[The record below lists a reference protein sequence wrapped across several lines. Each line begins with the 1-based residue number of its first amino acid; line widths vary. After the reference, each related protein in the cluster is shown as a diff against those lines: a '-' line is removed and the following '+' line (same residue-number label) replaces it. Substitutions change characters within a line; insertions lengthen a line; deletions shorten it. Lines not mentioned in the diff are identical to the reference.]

1 MFVYNPFIHLKVPTV
16 VHTFIIIVT
25 TYYILISECTMFY
38 KCSNKQNLDFN
49 TICLKLTPLVVSS
62 NFELI
67 PTCLTRCIC
76 LKLVICFVS
85 DNWDLYPHFSYFSF
99 SASNISLYN
108 LFSIPR
114 KTHNLFLKHLLLW
127 VNPFFVSIFRADIH
141 RFLTQYKQFV
151 YVCHQFLLC
160 HACDTPFVVAL
171 PCLLKSIMIR
181 QYQGRKKLN
190 FPCPV

>member
-127 VNPFFVSIFRADIH
+127 VNIT
-141 RFLTQYKQFV
+141 RFLYLYSELIFTGSSLSINSLFMSAINSYCV
-151 YVCHQFLLC
+151 MRVTHHLL
-160 HACDTPFVVAL
+160 
-171 PCLLKSIMIR
+171 
-181 QYQGRKKLN
+181 
-190 FPCPV
+190 